1 MAGIRNQKILAR
13 KLTQKP
19 EDQRAELKL
28 GNGSRVA
35 VLGGGPAGSFFSN
48 FILDTALRVGLDIQ
62 LDIYE
67 PREFSK
73 LGPAGCNMCGGII
86 SESLVQA
93 LAAEGIILPPTVV
106 QRGID
111 SYVMHMDVG
120 SVHIETPLH
129 EKRIAAVHRGSGP
142 KDTRQIKWNSFDGY
156 LQSLALAKGAN
167 LIPQRVTGVSFQDG
181 LPLINTREGEPQAY
195 DLLAVAAGV
204 NSAALGFF
212 EKAGSNYKPPRTTKT
227 FIREYYLGQETINTY
242 IGSSMHVFLLKIPRL
257 QFAAIIPKGDY
268 VTVCLLGRDID
279 NELIQSFMDSPAVHR
294 CMPPAWQSDQRS
306 CQCAPRINVRGAVSP
321 FADRLV
327 FIGDSGVSRLYKDGI
342 GAAYRTAKAAA
353 ATAVLHGVSAEDFRR
368 HYRPLCRSIGLDN
381 FIGSVMFGLTPV
393 IHLFGF
399 ARRTMLRMTARE
411 QRKTGPRRRMSTI
424 LWDMFT
430 GSAPYRHILFLG
442 VHPYFL
448 ARLLGNLFISI
459 FRRKKRFYLKEKTM
473 ETALLGKI
481 YAPGQAV
488 IRQGQLGDCMFVIQA
503 GRVEVLKQTDG
514 QEVHLATLE
523 QGDFFGEMALFDR
536 EVRSATVRALD
547 EVRLLTV
554 DRKTFLSRIHEDPS
568 LAFRIVQQMSHRIR
582 KLNAELSQL
591 KT

>member
-1 MAGIRNQKILAR
+1 MTGIRDRKMLAR
-13 KLTQKP
+13 KLARRP
-19 EDQRAELKL
+19 EDQGAELKL

-35 VLGGGPAGSFFSN
+35 VLGGGPAGSFFSY
-48 FILDTALRVGLDIQ
+48 FLLDAAQRVGLDIQ

-67 PREFSK
+67 PRKFSRV
-73 LGPAGCNMCGGII
+73 GPAGCNMCGGII

-93 LAAEGIILPPTVV
+93 LAAEGINLPPTVV

-111 SYVMHMDVG
+111 SYIMHMDVG

-142 KDTRQIKWNSFDGY
+142 KDTREIKWNSFDGY
-156 LQSLALAKGAN
+156 LQSLALTKGAN
-167 LIPQRVTGVSFQDG
+167 LIPQRVTDVSFQDT
-181 LPLINTREGEPQAY
+181 LPLIKTRDGRPQAY
-195 DLLAVAAGV
+195 DLLVVAAGV

-212 EKAGSNYKPPRTTKT
+212 EDAGLNYKPPRTTKT

-279 NELIQSFMDSPAVHR
+279 NELIQSFMDSPAVQR
-294 CMPPAWQSDQRS
+294 CMPPTWKSDQQS
-306 CQCAPRINVRGAVSP
+306 CRCAPRINVRAAARP
-321 FADRLV
+321 FADRLI

-353 ATAVLHGVSAEDFRR
+353 ATAVLHGISAEDFKR
-368 HYRPLCRSIGLDN
+368 HYRPLCRSMGMDN
-381 FIGSVMFGLTPV
+381 FIGRVMFGLTPV
-393 IHLFGF
+393 IQLFGF
-399 ARRTMLRMTARE
+399 ARRAMLRMTARE

-430 GSAPYRHILFLG
+430 GSAHYRHILFRG

-448 ARLLGNLFISI
+448 ARLLGNLFIAI
-459 FRRKKRFYLKEKTM
+459 FRRKKRFCLKEKTM

-481 YAPGQAV
+481 YEPGEV
-488 IRQGQLGDCMFVIQA
+488 IIRQGQLGDCMFVIQA
-503 GRVEVLKQTDG
+503 GRVEVLRQTDSR
-514 QEVHLATLE
+514 EVHLATLE

-536 EVRSATVRALD
+536 EVRSATIRALG
-547 EVRLLTV
+547 EVRLLTI

-582 KLNAELSQL
+582 ELNAELARL
-591 KT
+591 ET

>member
-1 MAGIRNQKILAR
+1 MPGIKDRKMLEHKLAR
-13 KLTQKP
+13 RP
-19 EDQRAELKL
+19 GDQGPELKL
-28 GNGSRVA
+28 ANGSRVA
-35 VLGGGPAGSFFSN
+35 VLGGGPAGSFFSY
-48 FILDTALRVGLDIQ
+48 FLLDTAQRVGLDIQ

-67 PREFSK
+67 PREFSNV
-73 LGPAGCNMCGGII
+73 GPVGCNMCGGII
-86 SESLVQA
+86 SESLVQS
-93 LAAEGIILPPTVV
+93 LAAEGINLPPTVV
-106 QRGID
+106 QRGIN

-156 LQSLALAKGAN
+156 LQSLAITKGAN
-167 LIPQRVTGVSFQDG
+167 LIPHRVIDVSFQDH
-181 LPLINTREGEPQAY
+181 LPLIKTRDDEPQAY
-195 DLLAVAAGV
+195 DLLAVASGV

-212 EKAGSNYKPPRTTKT
+212 EEAGLNYKPPRTTKT
-227 FIREYYLGQETINTY
+227 FIREYYLGQETINAY

-279 NELIQSFMDSPAVHR
+279 KELIQSFLDSPAVQR
-294 CMPPAWQSDQRS
+294 CMPPTWQSDQRS
-306 CQCAPRINVRGAVSP
+306 CQCAPRINVSGAARP
-321 FADRLV
+321 FADRLI

-353 ATAVLHGVSAEDFRR
+353 ATAVLHGVSAEDFKR
-368 HYRPLCRSIGLDN
+368 HYRPLCRSMGLDN
-381 FIGSVMFGLTPV
+381 SIGKVMFGLTP
-393 IHLFGF
+393 IIQLFGF
-399 ARRTMLRMTARE
+399 ARRAMLRMAASE
-411 QRKTGPRRRMSTI
+411 QHRAGPRRRMSTI

-430 GSAPYRHILFLG
+430 GSAHYRHILFHG

-448 ARLLGNLFISI
+448 ARLIGNLFIAI
-459 FRRKKRFYLKEKTM
+459 FQRKTRFYLKEKTM

-481 YAPGQAV
+481 YEPGEV
-488 IRQGQLGDCMFVIQA
+488 IVHQGQLGDCMFVIQA
-503 GRVEVLKQTDG
+503 GRVEVFKQIDNR
-514 QEVHLATLE
+514 EVHLASLE
-523 QGDFFGEMALFDR
+523 QGDFFGEMALFDH

-554 DRKTFLSRIHEDPS
+554 DKKAFLSRIHEDPS
-568 LAFRIVQQMSHRIR
+568 LAFRIIQQMSHRIR
-582 KLNAELSQL
+582 ELNAELSQL